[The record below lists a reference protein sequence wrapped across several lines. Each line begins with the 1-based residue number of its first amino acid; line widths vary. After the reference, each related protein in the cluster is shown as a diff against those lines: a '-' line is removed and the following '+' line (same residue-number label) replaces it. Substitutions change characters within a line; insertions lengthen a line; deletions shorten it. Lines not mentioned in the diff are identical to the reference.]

1 LRPIYSLIF
10 DLLTDPLTLPIHPIW
25 EYVILLILGKIAFKI
40 AWEASPGGF
49 FGSTIHW
56 FVRAVAMVAIWAV
69 TYAVIVA
76 GQFVIAHWIPIVCI
90 IGGLVVVGISA
101 ALIYWHRNKTVR
113 ITG

>member
-1 LRPIYSLIF
+1 MRPIYSLIF

-56 FVRAVAMVAIWAV
+56 FIRAVAMVAIWAV

-76 GQFVIAHWIPIVCI
+76 GQFVIAHWLPIVCI
-90 IGGLVVVGISA
+90 IGGLAVVGISA
-101 ALIYWHRNKTVR
+101 ALIYKHQMQR
-113 ITG
+113 I